1 MSEWPRM
8 PLGKLVSQIARA
20 ETVVPDGEYRLL
32 GVRLEG
38 NGAFHRETVFGTE
51 TSASRLTKVEDG
63 DFIYSRLFAWRG
75 AFGLIDSDLDGCYV
89 SNEFPLFR
97 VDEAR
102 LDSRYLNRWFQLPA
116 TWRRVEEDCK
126 GSTPTT
132 RNRFKE
138 EFFLKLEIPLPPL
151 SEQQAIVARLDA
163 LAGKTRQLTAHLDAI
178 EADADRLLI
187 GLATRADLSDT
198 ERAAQGWTKGC
209 LGDLLHLAADPIS
222 VKPEQSYPN
231 VGVLN
236 FARGLFAKPPIEGA
250 TTSAATLYR
259 VRAGQFVYSRLFA
272 FEGAYAVVEKEHDGA
287 FVSNEFPTFDINP
300 EHASPSFLYAYFRSP
315 GVWESIARGSK
326 GLGDRRQRVKP
337 DQVLNHQL
345 WLPPRRQL
353 DLLAASVPAVVDLR
367 ARYSAL
373 REANAAL
380 LPATLERLFA

>member
-1 MSEWPRM
+1 MVSATGHGHASIKRLHHINGEFAVGSIVCACIAKDERVSARYVYYWLSARKDDVLI
-8 PLGKLVSQIARA
+8 PLMQGSANVS
-20 ETVVPDGEYRLL
+20 
-32 GVRLEG
+32 
-38 NGAFHRETVFGTE
+38 
-51 TSASRLTKVEDG
+51 
-63 DFIYSRLFAWRG
+63 
-75 AFGLIDSDLDGCYV
+75 
-89 SNEFPLFR
+89 
-97 VDEAR
+97 
-102 LDSRYLNRWFQLPA
+102 
-116 TWRRVEEDCK
+116 
-126 GSTPTT
+126 
-132 RNRFKE
+132 
-138 EFFLKLEIPLPPL
+138 LKLADVAGIEVSLPPL

-163 LAGKTRQLTAHLDAI
+163 LADKVRQLTAHLDAI

-209 LGDLLHLAADPIS
+209 LGDVLHLAVDPIS

-236 FARGLFAKPPIEGA
+236 FARGLFAKPPIEGV
-250 TTSAATLYR
+250 TTSATTLYR

-272 FEGAYAVVEKEHDGA
+272 FEGAYAVVEKEHDGT

-353 DLLAASVPAVVDLR
+353 DLLAASVPVVVGLR
-367 ARYSAL
+367 SRHAAI
-373 REANAAL
+373 REANTAL
-380 LPATLERLFA
+380 LSATLERLFAPEHV

>member
-1 MSEWPRM
+1 MIESRR
-8 PLGKLVSQIARA
+8 LGDLFSIEKGRIGIRA
-20 ETVVPDGEYRLL
+20 ATPGP
-32 GVRLEG
+32 
-38 NGAFHRETVFGTE
+38 
-51 TSASRLTKVEDG
+51 
-63 DFIYSRLFAWRG
+63 
-75 AFGLIDSDLDGCYV
+75 
-89 SNEFPLFR
+89 FPLVTTGENHQTHIEPHYSGDAVCIPMVSATGHGHASIKRLHHINGEFAVGSIVCACIAKDER
-97 VDEAR
+97 VSAR
-102 LDSRYLNRWFQLPA
+102 YVYYWLSARKDDVLIPLMQ
-116 TWRRVEEDCK
+116 
-126 GSTPTT
+126 GSA
-132 RNRFKE
+132 NVS
-138 EFFLKLEIPLPPL
+138 LKLADVAGIEVSLPPL

-163 LAGKTRQLTAHLDAI
+163 LADKVRQLTAHLDAI

-209 LGDLLHLAADPIS
+209 LGDVLHLAVDPIS

-236 FARGLFAKPPIEGA
+236 FARGLFAKPPIEGV
-250 TTSAATLYR
+250 TTSATTLYR

-272 FEGAYAVVEKEHDGA
+272 FEGAYAVVEKEHDGT

-353 DLLAASVPAVVDLR
+353 DLLAASVPVVVGLR
-367 ARYSAL
+367 SRHAAI
-373 REANAAL
+373 REANTAL
-380 LPATLERLFA
+380 LSATLERLFAPEHV